1 MRLLLLRIALTVLL
15 VLSLFMLLLRVYYE
29 SGAHKNVPVQEMIS
43 ETVSA
48 SAAAAADKNTSVTHI
63 KALFSDKNRTLE
75 LKYKTV
81 ASEIMDYVH
90 SKKRHKVFETNQ
102 SSVVTKEF
110 VSKCPQPLK
119 KITEAAIKEQQI
131 IPNKV
136 EKKIDQPKKPR
147 VVIIMDDV
155 QSLEQAEMIK
165 QLPFAITPSI
175 FPVTSDHPD
184 TQRVAEMFSVFMIHT
199 PMEAYH
205 FSAPEENTLHTNDSL
220 ETIDARIA
228 EIKHDFPSLVAI
240 NNHTGSKFTS
250 DEEAMDRLFCIL
262 QKYGIPFVDSR
273 TSVETK
279 GREMGKL
286 FHRKVLE
293 RNIFLDNEDS
303 VPSILN
309 RLKETVSFAKVHQ
322 QAIAIC
328 HPKPATFEALMQAA
342 PLLQDVDVV
351 TIEKLY

>member
-1 MRLLLLRIALTVLL
+1 MRFLLLKIALTVLL
-15 VLSLFMLLLRVYYE
+15 VLSLFMFLLHLYYE
-29 SGAHKNVPVQEMIS
+29 SGTQQKVHDQEIIS
-43 ETVSA
+43 KTVSSA
-48 SAAAAADKNTSVTHI
+48 SLETNTSITHI

-90 SKKRHKVFETNQ
+90 SKKRHKTLETNQ
-102 SSVVTKEF
+102 TGMVPKKF
-110 VSKCPQPLK
+110 VSKCSQPIQ
-119 KITEAAIKEQQI
+119 KITKTVVKEQQI
-131 IPNKV
+131 VRHKE
-136 EKKIDQPKKPR
+136 EKSTQPQKPR

-155 QSLEQAEMIK
+155 QSLEQADMIK

-205 FSAPEENTLHTNDSL
+205 FSAPEENTLHINDSL

-228 EIKHDFPSLVAI
+228 EIKHDFPALTAI

-250 DEEAMDRLFCIL
+250 DEEAMDKLFCIL
-262 QKYGIPFVDSR
+262 EKYGIPFVDSR

-279 GREMGKL
+279 GREMGRL

-293 RNIFLDNEDS
+293 RNIFLDNEDN
-303 VPSILN
+303 VTSILN
-309 RLKETVSFAKVHQ
+309 RLKETVSFAKAHQ

-328 HPKPATFEALMQAA
+328 HPKPATFEALMQAV
-342 PLLQDVDVV
+342 PLLEDVDVV